1 MANRIHIRGAQL
13 VTMDATLGDFPAA
26 DILIEDG
33 AILAVGPSLDGGGAE
48 AIDGAG
54 MIALPGIIDAHTCL
68 WQTVLRGYVPD
79 LWPGAYYS
87 KFLPLRSRFT
97 AEDNFNAAWIGG
109 FEMLS
114 YGTTTVVDYCH
125 DIRSPAFAPA
135 SLAALKETG
144 IRHLF
149 TYSFMPPTPD
159 EFARPEDRLADG
171 RRVYDEFHDPKSLT
185 TIGFGVESI
194 GAPGLEAQ
202 LAFARDLKAPSC
214 IHVNETGTIDKLAA
228 QGLLGPDLLVIHGNL
243 ISNPEL
249 ERMAGAGMP
258 LCFTPTADTQGTPA
272 DVVRRAIER
281 GVDVVFGCDIP
292 CTVAS
297 DTLGQLR
304 VMFNVQGYLDGAM
317 ERSFSTVL
325 GRRPPVRP
333 GLPLLDAAPADRD
346 RDHHRGARAGPRRS
360 HRLADARQARRH
372 RARPQRPVRRFR
384 GRRRL
389 RPRPAA
395 DQPARHRHGAG
406 RRQGPHEGGCAA
418 GLRRTASRGDDRR
431 LAQAHPGVTVPVLY
445 LLCGK
450 IGAGK
455 STLARQLAARPA
467 TILISEDHWTSTL
480 FADQLKTIEDYGRLS
495 ARLRAAMAPHIVDI
509 LRQGLSVVLDFPA
522 NTVRQRAWMR
532 SLIEQTG
539 MPHELHHLDVPDA
552 ICKQRLRQRNAGGEH
567 QFQVSDEEFEQF
579 TAHFVPPAAD
589 EGFNV
594 IVHRP

>member
-1 MANRIHIRGAQL
+1 MPKRLHIRGAQI
-13 VTMDATLGDFPAA
+13 VTMDEALGDFASA

-33 AILAVGPSLDGGGAE
+33 AIRAVGPSLDASDAE
-48 AIDGAG
+48 PIDGAG

-68 WQTVLRGYVPD
+68 WQTVLRGTVPD
-79 LWPGAYYS
+79 LWPGGYYS

-135 SLAALKETG
+135 SIAALKETG

-149 TYSFMPPTPD
+149 TYSFMPVSPD
-159 EFARPEDRLADG
+159 KFAGSPDRLADG
-171 RRVYDEFHDPKSLT
+171 RRVHDEFHDPAGLT

-194 GAPGLEAQ
+194 GAPELDKQ
-202 LAFARDLKAPSC
+202 LAFARELKAPSC
-214 IHVNETGTIDKLAA
+214 VHVNETGTIDKLAA

-317 ERSFSTVL
+317 ERSFSSVL
-325 GRRPPVRP
+325 GRRPPVRA
-333 GLPLLDAAPADRD
+333 GLPLLTPRKLIETATITAARVLGLGDRVGSLTPGKRADIVLIRKGPFGDSVVDDACAHVLLQTSPRD
-346 RDHHRGARAGPRRS
+346 IDTVLVDGRVRVKAGVLQDFDEQRA
-360 HRLADARQARRH
+360 
-372 RARPQRPVRRFR
+372 
-384 GRRRL
+384 
-389 RPRPAA
+389 AA
-395 DQPARHRHGAG
+395 MMS
-406 RRQGPHEGGCAA
+406 
-418 GLRRTASRGDDRR
+418 ASRKR
-431 LAQAHPGVTVPVLY
+431 
-445 LLCGK
+445 
-450 IGAGK
+450 
-455 STLARQLAARPA
+455 
-467 TILISEDHWTSTL
+467 IL
-480 FADQLKTIEDYGRLS
+480 G
-495 ARLRAAMAPHIVDI
+495 
-509 LRQGLSVVLDFPA
+509 
-522 NTVRQRAWMR
+522 
-532 SLIEQTG
+532 
-539 MPHELHHLDVPDA
+539 
-552 ICKQRLRQRNAGGEH
+552 
-567 QFQVSDEEFEQF
+567 
-579 TAHFVPPAAD
+579 
-589 EGFNV
+589 
-594 IVHRP
+594 